1 MMVTHNL
8 RYALEYRDRLL
19 MMNRGKAVLDK
30 AGAEK
35 QRLSTEEILEVFNR
49 ISME

>member
-8 RYALEYRDRLL
+8 RYAIEYGDRIL
-19 MMNRGKAVLDK
+19 MMNRGRIVLDK

-35 QRLSTEEILEVFNR
+35 AATSTEDLMQLFNR